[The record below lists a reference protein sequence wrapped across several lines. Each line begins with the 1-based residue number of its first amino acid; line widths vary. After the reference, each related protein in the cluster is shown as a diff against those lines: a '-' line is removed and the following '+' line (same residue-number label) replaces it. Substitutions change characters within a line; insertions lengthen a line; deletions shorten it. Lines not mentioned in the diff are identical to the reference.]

1 MNFRRT
7 TLVRALALSGLAVT
21 ALAGCG
27 NSFKAVAGTDVPA
40 ATAKPLGYGVIDV
53 APRPHAQ
60 CIRAAGLPAT
70 RLGLTTIQ
78 VGALPA
84 GPTIVF
90 APDPNAAEAE
100 QITNQAPGAEVI
112 GAALLYV
119 HGAPDPELA
128 KIEACLD
135 QGVAG

>member
-1 MNFRRT
+1 MSRKWTSSGRLL
-7 TLVRALALSGLAVT
+7 TLAGLAAV

-27 NSFKAVAGTDVPA
+27 SSFKTVAGSNVPA
-40 ATAKPLGYGVIDV
+40 PTANPLGYGVVDN

-60 CIRAAGLPAT
+60 CIRQAGLPAT
-70 RLGLTTIQ
+70 RIGLTTIQ
-78 VGALPA
+78 VGPLPA

-90 APDPNAAEAE
+90 AADPNAAENE
-100 QITNQAPGAEVI
+100 QITDQAQGAEVI

-119 HGAPDPELA
+119 HGAPTPELA

-135 QGVAG
+135 HGVAG